1 MDLAIKKY
9 GEASFIANQTVLRYA
24 IVLTKVPSMEAE
36 SFKLFQRAES
46 MFDVI
51 F

>member
-1 MDLAIKKY
+1 MELAIKKY

-24 IVLTKVPSMEAE
+24 IILTKVPSMEEE
-36 SFKLFQRAES
+36 SYKVFERAES